1 MSCGKGR
8 YGSCVCDAVQQILDA
23 QEAVEDRCPTSC
35 FENLLSPANTLGDTV
50 PFVLTGKKGE
60 LFKAFGNVGGFS
72 DDNLCFETI
81 FFRVEKLRGCCATLS
96 LLRAYDSTGD
106 TINVCS
112 PCDRDL
118 YGLERTNFCMEVD
131 LDCFCAIQCL
141 TPQLVDRA
149 LDVQQRRKHHH

>member
-1 MSCGKGR
+1 MGCGKGHKN
-8 YGSCVCDAVQQILDA
+8 GCVCDAVQQILDA

-35 FENLLSPANTLGDTV
+35 FENLLSPVNFVGDTI
-50 PFVLTGKKGE
+50 PFVLTGKKGD
-60 LFKAFGNVGGFS
+60 LFKAFGNVGGFA

-96 LLRAYDSTGD
+96 LLRTYDAAGE

-112 PCDRDL
+112 PCDDEL
-118 YGLERTNFCMEVD
+118 FGLERTDFCIEVD

-141 TPQLVDRA
+141 SPSLVDRA
-149 LDVQQRRKHHH
+149 LDVKSHKHRY